1 MKRYIFLLGILLLTC
16 TNISAQSTMSDEQ
29 VIRFVMKEQKAGS
42 TQQDIAVKLV
52 QKGVTTEQ
60 IRRDHPELP
69 AYEEYDELLEAI
81 LKAL

>member
-60 IRRDHPELP
+60 IRRVQQKVERLKKNQGLGATGKEL
-69 AYEEYDELLEAI
+69 
-81 LKAL
+81 